1 MKQFTVEFVNRKTGE
16 VVESHKTNKIGI
28 CLKLKS
34 NKKER

>member
-1 MKQFTVEFVNRKTGE
+1 MKQFTGE